1 MGLFYYN
8 YFNIDMSTKS
18 HVKHILKLNVSLI
31 HPTIKIKNNY
41 YTTLFINTNKFF
53 FINIFLAQKGLSL
66 RMEIVYQ

>member
-18 HVKHILKLNVSLI
+18 HVKHILKLNVLLI

-53 FINIFLAQKGLSL
+53 L
-66 RMEIVYQ
+66 